1 MPQTTLDGLRV
12 IITRPV
18 EQGAQTAQAVANA
31 GGVPVLLPM
40 VRILPAEDLS
50 SCDAA
55 LRDMTSTDG
64 VVFASVNG
72 VHAFFGRART
82 LGIDDAA
89 WQGTRFYAVGAK
101 TARCV
106 QEYGATVSAVPELFS
121 GQALGDM
128 LGQHDLRGKRFLF
141 PRGTKGRDD
150 VAEAV
155 TAAGG
160 TAVRVIVYQTVGPD
174 DATAHAMRIE
184 MLGGDR
190 SVVFLASPSAVEH
203 FDLLFSPAEKA
214 MFVPRTVF
222 AVIGPTTE
230 EATRKCG
237 LPVHVRAAEST
248 ERGLLEALM
257 RYLSGREHPV

>member
-1 MPQTTLDGLRV
+1 MPQTTLEGLRV
-12 IITRPV
+12 IITRPA
-18 EQGAQTAQAVANA
+18 EQGAQTAEAIAA
-31 GGVPVLLPM
+31 LGGVPVLLPM
-40 VRILPAEDLS
+40 VRILPADDLS
-50 SCDAA
+50 ACDAA
-55 LRDMTSTDG
+55 LREMASTDG

-82 LGIDDAA
+82 LGIDGTA

-121 GQALGDM
+121 GQALGEM

-174 DATAHAMRIE
+174 DATAQAMRTE
-184 MLGGDR
+184 MLGSDR
-190 SVVFLASPSAVEH
+190 SVVFFASPSAVEH
-203 FDLLFSPAEKA
+203 FDRLFSPAEKTK
-214 MFVPRTVF
+214 FVPRTVF
-222 AVIGPTTE
+222 AVIGPTTD

-237 LPVHVRAAEST
+237 LSVQVRATEST

-257 RYLSGREHPV
+257 CFLSGREQPV